1 LDTNFWVFFMTKY
14 DERFKLSVL
23 QQYLDGEGGYV
34 ALAHQHG
41 LAHSLVR
48 RWVERV
54 RAHGTEAFRKK
65 FSHYGAEFKLLVLRH
80 MWENEL
86 SYGQTAV
93 QFDIRNPG
101 ILGVWER
108 SFHSGGLD
116 ALKPRPRGRP
126 AAMAVPTAKPDT
138 PSDDEKR
145 SREELL
151 AELDYLRMENAY
163 LKKLQALVQARPK
176 QAPPKKRK

>member
-1 LDTNFWVFFMTKY
+1 MTKY
-14 DERFKLSVL
+14 DERFKLSVV
-23 QQYLDGEGGYV
+23 QQYLDGAGGYTS
-34 ALAHQHG
+34 LAHQHG
-41 LAHSLVR
+41 LVQSLVR
-48 RWVERV
+48 RWVARF
-54 RAHGTEAFRKK
+54 RAHGAAAFKKK
-65 FSHYGAEFKLLVLRH
+65 FSHYSAEFKLSVLRH

-101 ILGVWER
+101 ILSVWEH
-108 SFHSGGLD
+108 SFHCGGLD
-116 ALKPRPRGRP
+116 ALKPRPRGRSTT
-126 AAMAVPTAKPDT
+126 MAVPTAKPDT

>member
-1 LDTNFWVFFMTKY
+1 LDTNFWGFFMTKY
-14 DERFKLSVL
+14 DERFKLSVV
-23 QQYLDGEGGYV
+23 QQYLDGEGGYT
-34 ALAHQHG
+34 ALAREHR
-41 LAHSLVR
+41 LAHSLVK
-48 RWVERV
+48 RWVQRF
-54 RAHGTEAFRKK
+54 RTHGSEAFKKK
-65 FSHYGAEFKLLVLRH
+65 FSHYSAEFKLLVLRH

-101 ILGVWER
+101 ALGVWER
-108 SFHSGGLD
+108 SFHSGGLE
-116 ALKPRPRGRP
+116 ALKPRPRGRST
-126 AAMAVPTAKPDT
+126 AMAVPTAKPDT

-176 QAPPKKRK
+176 QVPPKKRK